1 MPVPRTFH
9 TQGEVMNATSISLI
23 AVVSTLVMF
32 GTICFIAWTTSRAKT
47 LAARAQAE
55 AQIRLIDRFQ
65 SGPELVEFLQSE
77 KGRQFVRQFQEAPKI
92 VAANHVLGGIQKAV
106 VVGMLGLGF
115 LAVALFWPNLGMII
129 PGFLF
134 LSLAIGFA
142 ISTAISVRVAR
153 SWRLLPPQ
161 QDERSDSP

>member
-1 MPVPRTFH
+1 
-9 TQGEVMNATSISLI
+9 MNATSISLI
-23 AVVSTLVMF
+23 SIVGTLVTF
-32 GTICFIAWTTSRAKT
+32 GTICFIAWTTSRART
-47 LAARAQAE
+47 FAARAQAE

-77 KGRQFVRQFQEAPKI
+77 KGRQFVRQFQESPKI

-129 PGFLF
+129 PGSLL

-142 ISTAISVRVAR
+142 ISTAISFRVAR
-153 SWRLLPPQ
+153 SWRLLPPAP
-161 QDERSDSP
+161 DERSDSP